1 MPKVNGRQ
9 FPYTYQGRAD
19 AQAFRE
25 RTGDAIE
32 AMRKKSPSQN
42 PKKSK
47 KSKKKGG

>member
-25 RTGDAIE
+25 RTGDKIE